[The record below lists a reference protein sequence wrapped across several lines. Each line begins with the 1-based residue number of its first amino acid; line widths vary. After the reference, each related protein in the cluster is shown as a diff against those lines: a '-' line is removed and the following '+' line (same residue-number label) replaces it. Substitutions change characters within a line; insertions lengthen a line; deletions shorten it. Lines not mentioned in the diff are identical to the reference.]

1 MYFHIKLD
9 DMDPLLTTVGL
20 TETLHFEQSV
30 LRSFYTLLLNEPIGK
45 DKFITCLIIKE

>member
-20 TETLHFEQSV
+20 TETFHFEQSV
-30 LRSFYTLLLNEPIGK
+30 LCRFYIPLLNESIGK

>member
-1 MYFHIKLD
+1 MYFHIEFD

-20 TETLHFEQSV
+20 TETLNFEQSV
-30 LRSFYTLLLNEPIGK
+30 LCRFYTQLLNEPIGK